1 MKLWCALSSCC
12 LPSAFWAPPNLWVG
26 HSSDWPED
34 AYCDVC
40 VHVAQWYTTTLSVNM
55 CDGLYMPYCL
65 IDGIS
70 FSVFGSPL
78 RKHVF
83 SQMVPLVKKTP
94 THGSC
99 SPMSSMKLPKIAID
113 KRKHVNSG
121 ANCTPRF
128 GPSVAFDVLV
138 TALPLQIE
146 SRSLAPR
153 IYIQIGS
160 CWLWNCARVTP
171 GPDIH
176 ALLLHFHCAPKGKHA
191 NRPMNW
197 QPALHSKQTVD
208 PLCWK

>member
-1 MKLWCALSSCC
+1 
-12 LPSAFWAPPNLWVG
+12 
-26 HSSDWPED
+26 
-34 AYCDVC
+34 
-40 VHVAQWYTTTLSVNM
+40 
-55 CDGLYMPYCL
+55 MPYWL

-70 FSVFGSPL
+70 FSVFGSPTSETC
-78 RKHVF
+78 VF
-83 SQMVPLVKKTP
+83 ANGSSYQKTP

-153 IYIQIGS
+153 IYIQFGS

-176 ALLLHFHCAPKGKHA
+176 ALLLHCHCAPKGKHA
-191 NRPMNW
+191 NGPMNW
-197 QPALHSKQTVD
+197 QPALHSKQTLD